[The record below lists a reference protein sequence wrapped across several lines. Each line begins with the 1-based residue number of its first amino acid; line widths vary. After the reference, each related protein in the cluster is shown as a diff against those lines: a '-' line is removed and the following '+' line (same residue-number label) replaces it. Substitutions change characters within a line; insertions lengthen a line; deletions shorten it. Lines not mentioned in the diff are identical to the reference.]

1 MTKLITLSG
10 NPIETNKNDKVLR
23 NVDLNELDPLGR
35 TLFILK
41 AVSDEYPGIT
51 WGKLREMY
59 SKDKLLSGENRPW
72 YDRLGSSLQDS
83 ISKGVDAL
91 GDLGGSASDLLKD
104 NEIAQSVARGTAA
117 YVTSGASLGAE
128 ALFSNIFGP
137 EKSKKIVSAFAGVSK
152 KPLFWALGIFGI
164 GGLLYLIL
172 KKNKSEKKG
181 K

>member
-10 NPIETNKNDKVLR
+10 NSIETNKNDKVLR
-23 NVDLNELDPLGR
+23 NVNLNELDPLGR

-59 SKDKLLSGENRPW
+59 QNDKIAMGSAW
-72 YDRLGSSLQDS
+72 YDRFGTQMKEGLV
-83 ISKGVDAL
+83 KGVDLL
-91 GDLGGSASDLLKD
+91 GNLGGDAADLLKD
-104 NEIAQSVARGTAA
+104 NKIAQGVARGAAA
-117 YVTSGASLGAE
+117 YASGGTSVGAE

-137 EKSKKIVSAFAGVSK
+137 EKSKKIVDAFAGLSK
-152 KPLFWALGIFGI
+152 KPLFWALGIIGI
-164 GGLLYLIL
+164 SGLLYLIL